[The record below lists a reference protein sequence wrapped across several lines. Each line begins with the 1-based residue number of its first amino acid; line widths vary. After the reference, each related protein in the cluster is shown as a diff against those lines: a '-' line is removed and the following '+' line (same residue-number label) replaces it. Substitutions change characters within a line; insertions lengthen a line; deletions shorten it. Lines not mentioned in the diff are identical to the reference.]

1 MHSFMKPVILK
12 EQSLDV
18 LYFAGINRKRQ
29 HACVCMSH
37 HWKQEGGVDWA
48 GQLTRELEEP
58 QRGVF
63 DSAGKKKA

>member
-29 HACVCMSH
+29 HACVCLITENKM
-37 HWKQEGGVDWA
+37 EE
-48 GQLTRELEEP
+48 LTELGSSP
-58 QRGVF
+58 G
-63 DSAGKKKA
+63 S